1 MTRSFT
7 LAALTLAVSLLA
19 LVPAAEAQRTEPI
32 EVSDRMFEPTVTVE
46 HDGTTYE
53 LHATGS
59 HKRKKFFFSV
69 YAAVPYVGGEAFWTR
84 VAPNEDDPEE
94 LGRAA
99 LESGAPMRMHLKML
113 RGLDATRI
121 TNGINEAI
129 DKTATRPLEEIA
141 AERERFV
148 QLFDGELQEDQ
159 SLIMTWLPGVGLE
172 IRMDEAV
179 LDTIPGDA
187 FARTFFEI
195 YFGPQP
201 IDEGM
206 REDLLEIAAK
216 TKS

>member
-1 MTRSFT
+1 MTRSFA
-7 LAALTLAVSLLA
+7 LAVLTLALSLFVFA
-19 LVPAAEAQRTEPI
+19 PDVRADEI
-32 EVSDRMFEPTVTVE
+32 EVSGRTFAPTVTVE
-46 HDGTTYE
+46 HDGVSHE
-53 LHATGS
+53 LRATGS

-69 YAAVPYVGGEAFWTR
+69 YAAVPYVGGEAFWSR

-148 QLFDGELQEDQ
+148 GLFDGELQEDQ
-159 SLIMTWLPGVGLE
+159 SLIMTWYPGVGLE
-172 IRMDEAV
+172 IRMDDEV

-195 YFGPQP
+195 YFGPRP

-206 REDLLEIAAK
+206 REDLLDIAAK
-216 TKS
+216 TKP